1 MYHLCVKIATTK
13 EPKNMNKN
21 KKVQQII
28 VIEGLYNLL
37 VLIIKLVV
45 GIAPNSLAVISDA
58 IHSLTDVMNNVV
70 IWLVMRVA
78 GKPADKDHPYGHRKF
93 ETMAG
98 FALASL
104 LVVLAV
110 EIVLHAFRSEP
121 DPVVSEPWGLTLML
135 LVLVLNLL
143 ISFWE
148 RHWAKKLNSNI
159 LHADA
164 QHTLVDAITT
174 VLVIVSWQLSA
185 MGYQWLDQICAL
197 GVALLVLYFAYGL
210 FQKAVPILVDGF
222 AIDPDVLNQAVA
234 TVAGVK
240 QVRQVRSRWIGD
252 VKAVDLII
260 AVDDDLNITAS
271 HDIAHVVEDML
282 VDRFKVADASIHV
295 EPYHLS

>member
-45 GIAPNSLAVISDA
+45 GIATNSLAVISDA
-58 IHSLTDVMNNVV
+58 IHSLTDVLNNVV

-93 ETMAG
+93 ETMAV

-121 DPVVSEPWGLTLML
+121 DPVVSEPWGLTLMS

-185 MGYQWLDQICAL
+185 MGYQWLDQICA
-197 GVALLVLYFAYGL
+197 
-210 FQKAVPILVDGF
+210 
-222 AIDPDVLNQAVA
+222 
-234 TVAGVK
+234 
-240 QVRQVRSRWIGD
+240 RR
-252 VKAVDLII
+252 
-260 AVDDDLNITAS
+260 
-271 HDIAHVVEDML
+271 
-282 VDRFKVADASIHV
+282 
-295 EPYHLS
+295 

>member
-1 MYHLCVKIATTK
+1 
-13 EPKNMNKN
+13 MNKN

-45 GIAPNSLAVISDA
+45 GIATNSLAVISDA

-78 GKPADKDHPYGHRKF
+78 GKPADKGHPYGHRKF
-93 ETMAG
+93 ETMAV

-110 EIVLHAFRSEP
+110 EIVLHAFRAAP
-121 DPVVSEPWGLTLML
+121 AVIVSESWGLALMVM
-135 LVLVLNLL
+135 VLVLNLS

-164 QHTLVDAITT
+164 QHTFVDAITT
-174 VLVIVSWQLSA
+174 ISVIISWQLSA
-185 MGYQWLDQICAL
+185 MGYIWLDKLCAI
-197 GVALLVLYFAYGL
+197 GVAGLVLYFAYGL
-210 FQKAVPILVDGF
+210 FYKVVPILVDGF
-222 AIDPDVLNQAVA
+222 AIDPDVLKKAVA
-234 TVAGVK
+234 GVEGVK

-260 AVDDDLNITAS
+260 AVNDDLKITDS
-271 HDIAHVVEDML
+271 HDIAHAVEDML
-282 VDRFKVADASIHV
+282 VARFNVVDASIHV
-295 EPYHLS
+295 EPYHLH